1 MKKARIAEVSR
12 QTKETDISVR
22 LNLDGKGS
30 SQIST
35 GIHFFDHML
44 ILLAKHGFFDLEV
57 KCKGDLE
64 VDGHHT
70 VEDVGICL
78 GQAFEKALGDKIGI
92 QRFAHSYVS
101 MDEALA
107 RVVIDL
113 SGRSY
118 LCMAPVFQSAVV
130 GDFPVTLVT
139 EFFRAVTD
147 HGNFNLH
154 IALLR
159 SDNDHHAIEAIFKAF
174 AQTLDGASV
183 HTGRSLDIPSTK
195 GQL

>member
-1 MKKARIAEVSR
+1 MRTASIERN
-12 QTKETDISVR
+12 TKETKISCSV
-22 LNLDGKGS
+22 NIDGTGKS
-30 SQIST
+30 EIST
-35 GIHFFDHML
+35 GIGFFDHML
-44 ILLAKHGFFDLEV
+44 EIVSHHSLIDINLKADGDIHVDL
-57 KCKGDLE
+57 
-64 VDGHHT
+64 HHT

-118 LCMAPVFQSAVV
+118 LCMAPVFQSTVV

-139 EFFRAVTD
+139 EFIRAVTD

-154 IALLR
+154 IDLLR

-174 AQTLDGASV
+174 AQALDGASV